1 MPILF
6 TFIMAPFA
14 VGLIIYWTFSNVLSI
29 FQQYIIMHR
38 LKVENPIDDFLAR
51 FGAGK
56 ATA

>member
-38 LKVENPIDDFLAR
+38 LKVENPIDDFINR
-51 FGAGK
+51 FRAK
-56 ATA
+56 AA